1 MAKTSSVH
9 MTVGNDRL
17 YFPLTPDKVT
27 EKDTTTSISFQII
40 KDGEHKIPR
49 GTSVTGYSWSGTLP
63 NIAMASLGFVDRDAW
78 LEPTEI
84 IKILKKWQKA
94 GKIIK
99 LVVTGVGISDDVFIE
114 NLTFNH
120 RGPGLVDYQIN
131 VSAYRPVTVTT
142 APPQPKIAIPLEK
155 SKPPAT
161 TQPPKQQSYRPPTQ
175 KPEDKPPKTPLSVA
189 IPTSTLVKPKQNSVV
204 VTTSPT
210 RLGTT
215 GVGLS
220 RIAMV
225 K

>member
-63 NIAMASLGFVDRDAW
+63 NKAMASLGFVDRDAW
-78 LEPTEI
+78 LKPTEI

-120 RGPGLVDYQIN
+120 KGPELVDYQIN

-142 APPQPKIAIPLEK
+142 APPQPKIEIPVEK
-155 SKPPAT
+155 PKPPAST
-161 TQPPKQQSYRPPTQ
+161 NPQGGNNNNPPPNKPPNKPPKQS
-175 KPEDKPPKTPLSVA
+175 LSVT
-189 IPTSTLVKPKQNSVV
+189 IPTSSLIKPKKNPVIA
-204 VTTSPT
+204 
-210 RLGTT
+210 TT
-215 GVGLS
+215 GGSPSTNVNRLNN
-220 RIAMV
+220 IVMV